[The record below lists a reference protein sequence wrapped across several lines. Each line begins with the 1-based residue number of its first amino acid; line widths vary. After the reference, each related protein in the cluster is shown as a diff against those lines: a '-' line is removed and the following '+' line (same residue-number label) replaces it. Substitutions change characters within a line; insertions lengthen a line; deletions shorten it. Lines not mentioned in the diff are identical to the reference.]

1 LNFFN
6 IKLKLKIMLR
16 ILYLVIFAYTLV
28 SCGGNEATTTA
39 DSHEGHEHHDHEGH
53 DHDHAGHDHEGHD
66 HDAVEVEG
74 DGIHYGVEITTD
86 GGVALSELLAKVKNE
101 EDATELDLGE
111 GNMVK
116 AVTTKVEGEVSEV
129 CKKAGCWLKLATE
142 DGQEIFITTN
152 HDFFVP
158 VDIVGKTVVVDGQA
172 YKSVT
177 TVDELRHYAE
187 DEGKSAEEIAKIT
200 EPVTEYK
207 LLAKGLVIKS

>member
-1 LNFFN
+1 
-6 IKLKLKIMLR
+6 MLR

-28 SCGGNEATTTA
+28 SCGGNEATTTV
-39 DSHEGHEHHDHEGH
+39 DNHEGHEHHDHDH

-66 HDAVEVEG
+66 HDGHDHDAEGEAEG
-74 DGIHYGVEITTD
+74 DGIHYGAEITTD
-86 GGVALSELLAKVKNE
+86 GGVALSEVLAKVKNE
-101 EDATELDLGE
+101 EDAADLDLGE
-111 GNMVK
+111 GVMVK
-116 AVTTKVEGEVSEV
+116 AVATKVEGEVSEV

-152 HDFFVP
+152 HEFFVP

-187 DEGKSAEEIAKIT
+187 DEGQTAEEIAKIT

>member
-1 LNFFN
+1 
-6 IKLKLKIMLR
+6 MLR
-16 ILYLVIFAYTLV
+16 ILYLIIFAYTLV
-28 SCGGNEATTTA
+28 SCGAQDATTT
-39 DSHEGHEHHDHEGH
+39 DNHEGHEHHDHDH

-66 HDAVEVEG
+66 HDHGTTEAEG
-74 DGIHYGVEITTD
+74 DGIHYGAEITAD
-86 GGVALSELLAKVKNE
+86 GGVALSEVLAKVKSE
-101 EDATELDLGE
+101 EGATELDLGE
-111 GNMVK
+111 GNTVK
-116 AVTTKVEGEVSEV
+116 AVATKVEGEVSEV

-187 DEGKSAEEIAKIT
+187 DEGQSADEIAKIT

>member
-1 LNFFN
+1 
-6 IKLKLKIMLR
+6 MLR

-28 SCGGNEATTTA
+28 SCGSNEATTTA
-39 DSHEGHEHHDHEGH
+39 DNHEGHEHHDHDHAGH
-53 DHDHAGHDHEGHD
+53 DHDHAGHDHDHD
-66 HDAVEVEG
+66 HDHAEAEG
-74 DGIHYGVEITTD
+74 DGIHYGAEITPD
-86 GGVALSELLAKVKNE
+86 GGVALADVLAKVKNE
-101 EDATELDLGE
+101 EDAAELDLGE

-116 AVTTKVEGEVSEV
+116 AVATKVEGEVSEV

-152 HDFFVP
+152 HEFFVP

-177 TVDELRHYAE
+177 TVEELRHYAE
-187 DEGKSAEEIAKIT
+187 DEGQSPEEMAKIT
-200 EPVTEYK
+200 EPITEYK

>member
-1 LNFFN
+1 
-6 IKLKLKIMLR
+6 MLR
-16 ILYLVIFAYTLV
+16 ILYLVLFAYTLV

-39 DSHEGHEHHDHEGH
+39 ENQEGHEHHDHEGH
-53 DHDHAGHDHEGHD
+53 DHDHAGHDHAGHD
-66 HDAVEVEG
+66 HDHAQAEG
-74 DGIHYGVEITTD
+74 DGIHYGAEITPD
-86 GGVALSELLAKVKNE
+86 GSVALSDVLVKVKSE
-101 EDATELDLGE
+101 EGAAELDLGE

-116 AVTTKVEGEVSEV
+116 AVATKVEGEVSEV
-129 CKKAGCWLKLATE
+129 CKKAGCWLKLATT

-152 HDFFVP
+152 HEFFVP

-172 YKSVT
+172 YKSET
-177 TVDELRHYAE
+177 TVEELRHYAE

>member
-86 GGVALSELLAKVKNE
+86 GGVALSEVLAKVKNE

>member
-1 LNFFN
+1 
-6 IKLKLKIMLR
+6 MLR

-28 SCGGNEATTTA
+28 SCGGNETSTTA
-39 DSHEGHEHHDHEGH
+39 DNHEGHEHH
-53 DHDHAGHDHEGHD
+53 DHDHAGHDHDHDHAGHD
-66 HDAVEVEG
+66 HDHAEAEG
-74 DGIHYGVEITTD
+74 DGIHYGAEITTD
-86 GGVALSELLAKVKNE
+86 GSVALADVLAKVKNE
-101 EDATELDLGE
+101 ENAAELDLGE

-116 AVTTKVEGEVSEV
+116 AVATKVEGEVSEV

-152 HDFFVP
+152 HEFFVP

-177 TVDELRHYAE
+177 TVEELRHYAE
-187 DEGKSAEEIAKIT
+187 DEGKSPEEMAKIT
-200 EPVTEYK
+200 EPITEYK

>member
-1 LNFFN
+1 
-6 IKLKLKIMLR
+6 MLR
-16 ILYLVIFAYTLV
+16 ILYLVIFAYTLI
-28 SCGGNEATTTA
+28 SCGGNEATTAT

-66 HDAVEVEG
+66 HEGHDHDHDAEG
-74 DGIHYGVEITTD
+74 DGIHYGAETTPE
-86 GGVALSELLAKVKNE
+86 GGVALSEVLAKVKNE
-101 EDATELDLGE
+101 EGAVELDLGE

-116 AVTTKVEGEVSEV
+116 AVATKVEGEVSEV

-152 HDFFVP
+152 HEFFVP

-187 DEGKSAEEIAKIT
+187 DEGQSAEEIAKIT
-200 EPVTEYK
+200 ESVIEYK